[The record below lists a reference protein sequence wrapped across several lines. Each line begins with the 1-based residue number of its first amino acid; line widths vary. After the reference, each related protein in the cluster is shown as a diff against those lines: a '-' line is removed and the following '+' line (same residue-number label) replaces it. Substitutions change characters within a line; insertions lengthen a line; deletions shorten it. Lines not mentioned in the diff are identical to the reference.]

1 MNSKSKIRCGR
12 RLKHSSKITFLLI
25 SCLPK
30 KKPVFLFPKM
40 ISDGEVVRD
49 GGSQSLLECG
59 IYDML
64 AARQVNFVSHNDA
77 SISADERRIH
87 DQEAFSCDTYLLS
100 ANAITMDG
108 EIFNVDGNG
117 NRVAAMLYGPKQVIV
132 IAGCNKITK
141 DLNGALQRLETI
153 AHRPTAAGCRFLPL
167 VLHQI
172 TACTAKAYS
181 ASAVIMYVSAF
192 NGRNASVSSLLK
204 KNSVFV
210 QGIKQKQL

>member
-1 MNSKSKIRCGR
+1 MDQNNEFKIKNQMRQAAKALIENNIPADIVPSKEEAC
-12 RLKHSSKITFLLI
+12 LLV
-25 SCLPK
+25 S
-30 KKPVFLFPKM
+30 KM

-153 AHRPTAAGCRFLPL
+153 AAPANCRRLQISAPCLTSDHCMHCKSVQRICCDYVCVRFQRTQRIRVIL
-167 VLHQI
+167 VEEKLG
-172 TACTAKAYS
+172 
-181 ASAVIMYVSAF
+181 F
-192 NGRNASVSSLLK
+192 
-204 KNSVFV
+204 
-210 QGIKQKQL
+210 

>member
-12 RLKHSSKITFLLI
+12 RQKHSSKITFLLI
-25 SCLPK
+25 PCLPK

-49 GGSQSLLECG
+49 GGSQTLLECG

-132 IAGCNKITK
+132 IAR
-141 DLNGALQRLETI
+141 LQQNHEGSQRCSSTPGDNRRTGQL
-153 AHRPTAAGCRFLPL
+153 PPAADFCPLPYIRS
-167 VLHQI
+167 LHG
-172 TACTAKAYS
+172 TAKAYS

-204 KNSVFV
+204 KNSVFDSV
-210 QGIKQKQL
+210 